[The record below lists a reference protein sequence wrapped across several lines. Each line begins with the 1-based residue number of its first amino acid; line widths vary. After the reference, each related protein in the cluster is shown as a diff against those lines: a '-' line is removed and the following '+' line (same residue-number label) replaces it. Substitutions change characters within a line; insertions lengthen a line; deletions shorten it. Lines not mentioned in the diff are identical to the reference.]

1 MGLHFQPPETP
12 GHQER
17 GSGGVPKLRVVTF
30 KADAELLEQ
39 VDELAR
45 SLGIT
50 RSALIKQAIRQFLQ
64 VSARGRRAGKHGRG
78 KPVETRRIKVY

>member
-1 MGLHFQPPETP
+1 MDSHFQPPETP
-12 GHQER
+12 GRR
-17 GSGGVPKLRVVTF
+17 GRRSRGVPKLRVVTF

-64 VSARGRRAGKHGRG
+64 VASKR